1 MQHAFQYLLG
11 ILVLCSFSVSALV
24 TDADIQEKSLGLYDN
39 LSSEFRLISQDFFR
53 YYYSFIDV
61 YESNFC
67 IGM

>member
-1 MQHAFQYLLG
+1 
-11 ILVLCSFSVSALV
+11 V

-39 LSSEFRLISQDFFR
+39 LSSEFRLISQDFSR